1 MKNLLLNGI
10 VLILFLSCGNKE
22 DVEKKGSECL
32 SKARTAFSASNFAKA
47 RSFVEELREK
57 HPLAL
62 NAREE
67 GILLMDSIN
76 LFEAKIKVDRSLNI
90 LMDNS
95 LPENLRD
102 STLFDKEEAEQRMRF
117 YTKKLEHD
125 KQMAKKH

>member
-1 MKNLLLNGI
+1 M
-10 VLILFLSCGNKE
+10 
-22 DVEKKGSECL
+22 
-32 SKARTAFSASNFAKA
+32 KARAAFSASNFAKA
-47 RSFVEELREK
+47 RSLVEELREK

-76 LFEAKIKVDRSLNI
+76 LFEAKFKVDSSSRI

-102 STLFDKEEAEQRMRF
+102 STLLDKEEAEQRMRF

-125 KQMAKKH
+125 KQEVKKHFKETDFD